1 MAENKKIVVVNLQ
14 KLEVAPIGAGG
25 AEGSVFE
32 EVPVVHE
39 DTFTYEDE
47 DPEVTK
53 M

>member
-32 EVPVVHE
+32 EGPVVE
-39 DTFTYEDE
+39 EATFNYEEE
-47 DPEVTK
+47 DPEVK
-53 M
+53 D